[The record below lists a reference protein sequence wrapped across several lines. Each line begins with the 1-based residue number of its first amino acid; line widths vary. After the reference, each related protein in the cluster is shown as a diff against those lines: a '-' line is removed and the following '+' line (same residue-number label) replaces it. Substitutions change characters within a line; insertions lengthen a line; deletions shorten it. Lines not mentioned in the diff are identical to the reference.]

1 MARPL
6 PLTPITFRTRAAV
19 LAGHAVAF
27 AIRVTRQGRA
37 TNLPGKVA
45 LAIAPE
51 LISTLAARFASG
63 VVLVSGTNGKTTTT
77 AMISSVLSRD
87 MVVCNNAGGANLV
100 AGVATALLQAP
111 RDAEIGVFEVD
122 EAALPLVARQHQPRV
137 LVLLNLFRDQLDRHG
152 ELQSLAKKWRTM
164 LSSFAAGQTSLVLNA
179 DDPLVASL
187 NSDATFF
194 GLNDPSV
201 GTGVL
206 ADSADSTFCET
217 CRNRLGFADIYMAH
231 LGEWRCEVCVRG
243 RPTLD
248 VAGIDVELGG
258 LGGSRCNAQVDG
270 QSQRLRLVL
279 PGLYNLYNALAAIAA
294 SRSVGMPFRTS
305 VQALENF
312 SAAFGRFEQIQ
323 ISCKS
328 GYLILMKNPVGANEI
343 LRTISQDLAGAA
355 LVLVL
360 NDAIADGRDV
370 SWIWDV
376 DFEGVVTKCATVICA
391 GTRAN
396 EMAIRMHY
404 ADVTPESILEI
415 ADPITA
421 VRRAAALT
429 TTQPFFVLPTYTAM
443 FELSGHFSAVSR

>member
-1 MARPL
+1 L
-6 PLTPITFRTRAAV
+6 RTRAAV
-19 LAGHAVAF
+19 LAGRAVAF
-27 AIRVTRQGRA
+27 TIRVTGQGRA

-45 LAIAPE
+45 LAIAPD
-51 LISTLAARFASG
+51 LISTLAARFPIR

-77 AMISSVLSRD
+77 AMISSVLSRK
-87 MVVCNNAGGANLV
+87 MVVCTNAGGANLV

-111 RDAEIGVFEVD
+111 RDAEVGVFEVD

-164 LSSFAAGQTSLVLNA
+164 LRCFVEGETSLVINA

-187 NSDATFF
+187 GRDATFF
-194 GLNDPSV
+194 GLDDPSI
-201 GTGVL
+201 GTGAL

-217 CRNRLGFADIYMAH
+217 CKNRLGFTTIYMAH
-231 LGEWRCEVCVRG
+231 LGEWRCQVCAKG
-243 RPTLD
+243 RPNPD
-248 VAGIDVELGG
+248 VAGADVKLMG
-258 LGGSRCNAQVDG
+258 LAGSSCNVQVEG
-270 QSQRLRLVL
+270 RSQRLRLGT
-279 PGLYNLYNALAAIAA
+279 PGLYNLYNALAALAA
-294 SRSVGMPFRTS
+294 STSVGMPFRTG

-323 ISCKS
+323 VSGKS

-343 LRTISQDLAGAA
+343 LRAISPGLSDAV

-376 DFEGVVTKCATVICA
+376 DFEGVVTKCATAICS
-391 GTRAN
+391 GMRAN
-396 EMAIRMHY
+396 EMAVRMQY
-404 ADVTPESILEI
+404 ADVSSESILEI

-429 TTQPFFVLPTYTAM
+429 TTGPFFVLPTYTAM
-443 FELSGHFSAVSR
+443 FELSGQFSSVRK

>member
-6 PLTPITFRTRAAV
+6 PLTPITFCTRVAV
-19 LAGHAVAF
+19 LAGRAVAF
-27 AIRVTRQGRA
+27 AIRVARQGRA

-45 LAIAPE
+45 LAIAPD
-51 LISTLAARFASG
+51 LISTLATRFPAG

-77 AMISSVLSRD
+77 AMISAVLSRE
-87 MVVCNNAGGANLV
+87 MVVCTNAGGANLV
-100 AGVATALLQAP
+100 AGVATALVQTP

-122 EAALPLVARQHQPRV
+122 EAALPLIARQHQPRV

-152 ELQSLAKKWRTM
+152 ELQSLAKKWRKM
-164 LSSFAAGQTSLVLNA
+164 LGAFVEGETSIILNA

-187 NSDATFF
+187 GSDAIFF
-194 GLNDPSV
+194 GLDDPSV

-217 CRNRLGFADIYMAH
+217 CRNRLGFANIYMAH
-231 LGEWRCEVCVRG
+231 LGEWRCEVCATG

-248 VAGIDVELGG
+248 VAGANVELMG
-258 LGGSRCNAQVDG
+258 LDGSICNVQVQG
-270 QSQRLRLVL
+270 QSQRLGLGL

-294 SRSVGMPFRTS
+294 SASIGIPLADS
-305 VQALENF
+305 VQTLETF

-323 ISCKS
+323 ISGKD

-343 LRTISQDLAGAA
+343 LRTIGQDLAGAV

-376 DFEGVVTKCATVICA
+376 DFENIVTKCATVICS

-396 EMAIRMHY
+396 EMAVRMHY
-404 ADVTPESILEI
+404 ADVSPESILEI

-421 VRRAAALT
+421 VRRAADLT
-429 TTQPFFVLPTYTAM
+429 TNQPFFVLPTYTAM
-443 FELSGHFSAVSR
+443 FELSKAFSR

>member
-1 MARPL
+1 LRVRIFVAQ
-6 PLTPITFRTRAAV
+6 AA
-19 LAGHAVAF
+19 GRAVAF

-37 TNLPGKVA
+37 TNVPGKVA
-45 LAIAPE
+45 LAIAPD

-77 AMISSVLSRD
+77 AMISAVLSRE
-87 MVVCNNAGGANLV
+87 MVICTNAGGANLV

-164 LSSFAAGQTSLVLNA
+164 LSSFAAGQTSLILNA

-187 NSDATFF
+187 RSDAIFF
-194 GLNDPSV
+194 GLDDPSV

-206 ADSADSTFCET
+206 ADSADSTFCES
-217 CRNRLGFADIYMAH
+217 CKNRLAFKSIYMAH

-248 VAGIDVELGG
+248 VAGTDVELMG
-258 LGGSRCNAQVDG
+258 LSGSSCRVQVENE
-270 QSQRLRLVL
+270 SQRLRLGL
-279 PGLYNLYNALAAIAA
+279 PGLYNLYNALVAIAA
-294 SRSVGMPFRTS
+294 SRSIGVPLADS
-305 VQALENF
+305 VQALETF

-323 ISCKS
+323 ISGKG
-328 GYLILMKNPVGANEI
+328 GYLVLMKNPVGANEI
-343 LRTISQDLAGAA
+343 LRTISQDLAGAV

-376 DFEGVVTKCATVICA
+376 DFENVVTKCASVICS

-396 EMAIRMHY
+396 EMAVRMRY
-404 ADVTPESILEI
+404 ADVSPEAILEI

-421 VRRAAALT
+421 VRSAADLT
-429 TTQPFFVLPTYTAM
+429 TNQPFFVLPTYTAM
-443 FELSGHFSAVSR
+443 FELSKAFSR